1 MARPARSSPVAS
13 STMSRIVP
21 RSIVFARTQAGRH
34 IRKQRRDKVMSP
46 ACNSNEATSGNSHR
60 SERSRSGGNIDCARS
75 TAICCIHQGLI
86 NATITRVHQRQEE
99 LENAERIHL
108 SSAPDRQRC
117 SQGGQNFP
125 DSMSSSKTRLFN
137 KRDYKEFCRTWPNQ
151 TEVTVKGIRFVQEEQ
166 SGRDGR
172 GRGQFHAHPSPPI
185 AGQVAS

>member
-1 MARPARSSPVAS
+1 MKRLPKIATDQNGHAAEEI
-13 STMSRIVP
+13 ST
-21 RSIVFARTQAGRH
+21 AH
-34 IRKQRRDKVMSP
+34 DQRRS
-46 ACNSNEATSGNSHR
+46 
-60 SERSRSGGNIDCARS
+60 AR
-75 TAICCIHQGLI
+75 IHQGMI

-108 SSAPDRQRC
+108 SSAPDRLRC
-117 SQGGQNFP
+117 GQGGQNFP

-151 TEVTVKGIRFVQEEQ
+151 TEVTVKGIQFVQEEQ